1 MATGECIVYS
11 VYVIV
16 CTLSTYRNKKK
27 KLKKKCSNEKK
38 KKLFETI
45 DNKLS
50 FDEQYIYKTAKKL
63 IALSRINCYMKQS
76 LKRLSP
82 FTISKTSTKKFNVI
96 FEKSLQTILNDYE
109 SLFGSFHGAP
119 SFVER
124 L

>member
-1 MATGECIVYS
+1 MNNI
-11 VYVIV
+11 
-16 CTLSTYRNKKK
+16 STKQ
-27 KLKKKCSNEKK
+27 L
-38 KKLFETI
+38 
-45 DNKLS
+45 
-50 FDEQYIYKTAKKL
+50 KKL